1 MLAVLLLTFMI
12 LSTHESE
19 AKVECPPNQNGFRLT
34 CAFKCCKSIGAH
46 YEANFDRIRCLM
58 VEGGGKYRLLVKDY
72 FCCGLEDKTV
82 VGDSVEV
89 LTEEGSNPS
98 RSERFIAYGTTYQID
113 YTMLV
118 IGLIVSIVLSILCS
132 FFCCLLCNGC
142 WLHRRRNPQLYE
154 SVNDTGFYPLCCGFG
169 IPMGTVVFS
178 THPPQYRDDGLYHGS
193 STSSLPSSRNR
204 VRFNEDG
211 TPKGVLKNG

>member
-1 MLAVLLLTFMI
+1 MLAVLLLTFII
-12 LSTHESE
+12 LSADESE

-46 YEANFDRIRCLM
+46 YE
-58 VEGGGKYRLLVKDY
+58 DY

-89 LTEEGSNPS
+89 FTEEGSNPS

-211 TPKGVLKNG
+211 TPKGVLKNGSSHDFSH